1 MTFTTIAPSGRNA
14 SASDADTMAAIKR
27 AVAKL
32 GNVTIRDM
40 ESSRRDSASWR
51 QLAMY
56 LCRHATKASYPAI
69 GRAFGDKDHSTVMHA
84 CRVCA
89 PAYPGPGEVMKTL
102 GITVS

>member
-1 MTFTTIAPSGRNA
+1 M
-14 SASDADTMAAIKR
+14 SATAIPSDADTIDAIKR

-32 GNVTIRDM
+32 GKVTIRDM
-40 ESSRRDSASWR
+40 ESSRRDSAPWR

-69 GRAFGDKDHSTVMHA
+69 GWVFGNKDHSTVMHA

-89 PAYPGPGEVMKTL
+89 LRYPSPGEVLKTL
-102 GITVS
+102 GITVP

>member
-1 MTFTTIAPSGRNA
+1 MSATDAP
-14 SASDADTMAAIKR
+14 SDADTIDAIKR

-32 GNVTIRDM
+32 GKITILDM
-40 ESSRRDSASWR
+40 ESSRRASAPWR

-89 PAYPGPGEVMKTL
+89 PSYPGHVEVLETL
-102 GITVS
+102 GITVA